1 MPQKQTVSD
10 LVLEQYSLGELS
22 PDQQRMVNAELER
35 DEALR
40 QRLSAIAQSNRE
52 ILADYPPER
61 IVPAIMERFLEQ
73 SGRTAR
79 PRRTRT
85 LAWALPAAAM
95 VVLVLSLVVVR
106 ERVVPNETRLKG
118 LTTHLNL
125 FRKTPT
131 GGAEELRSGASARRA
146 DVLQISYTAGEA
158 KYGVILSVDGR
169 GDVTWHVPAG
179 YRGGSRAAPALDMQ
193 GQVVLPSA
201 YELDDAPGFER
212 FFLVYAAAPF
222 EVGDVDRAA
231 RALAAR
237 PGAAEREVLGL
248 PGGLGQYSLLLKK

>member
-10 LVLEQYSLGELS
+10 LLLEQYSLGELS
-22 PDQQRMVNAELER
+22 SDQERMVRAELER
-35 DEALR
+35 DESLR
-40 QRLSAIAQSNRE
+40 QRLAAIAQSNQE

-61 IVPAIMERFLEQ
+61 IVPAIKERFFRE
-73 SGRTAR
+73 GRTAR
-79 PRRTRT
+79 PARTPT

-95 VVLVLSLVVVR
+95 VVLILSLFVIR

-131 GGAEELRSGASARRA
+131 GAEELRAGASARRA

-169 GDVTWHVPAG
+169 GAITWHVPAG
-179 YRGGSRAAPALDMQ
+179 YRGGSRTAPALDLE

-201 YELDDAPGFER
+201 YELDDAPRFER

-222 EVGDVDRAA
+222 EIGDVERAA

-237 PGAAEREVLGL
+237 PGAAEREGLGL
-248 PGGLGQYSLLLKK
+248 PNGLGQYSLLVKK